1 MRILKYSGG
10 FVKLSA
16 IDAIEKVKYSNGDN
30 IVRLYL
36 NGGEHINLKVSNFNF
51 VGDRKIEKIMEMIM
65 SYENKGSNVIIWE
78 EL

>member
-1 MRILKYSGG
+1 MRVLKHDGG
-10 FVKLSA
+10 YIKFSA

-30 IVRLYL
+30 IVRIYL

-51 VGDRKIEKIMEMIM
+51 VGDRRIEKVMEIAM
-65 SYENKGSNVIIWE
+65 SYENKGSNIIIWE